1 MKIISSDRQ
10 EYFKSVNER
19 FFTTCVKDSR
29 ENFQEGQLQREF
41 SSRKECLTQFKNKW
55 RFTASKQ
62 GGVGDER

>member
-19 FFTTCVKDSR
+19 LLACVKDGK

-41 SSRKECLTQFKNKW
+41 SSRKEC
-55 RFTASKQ
+55 
-62 GGVGDER
+62 

>member
-19 FFTTCVKDSR
+19 LFTTCVKDGK

-41 SSRKECLTQFKNKW
+41 SSRKACLTQFKNK
-55 RFTASKQ
+55 
-62 GGVGDER
+62 